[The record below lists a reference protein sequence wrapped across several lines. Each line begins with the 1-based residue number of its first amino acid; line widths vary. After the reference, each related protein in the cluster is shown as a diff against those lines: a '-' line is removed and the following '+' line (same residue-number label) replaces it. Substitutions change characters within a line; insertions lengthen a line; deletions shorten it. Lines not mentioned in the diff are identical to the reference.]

1 MQASKLFVGNLSF
14 MIGEDELKAAFAP
27 FGKVVTVN
35 IIHGKGF
42 GFVEMESPEAAQAA
56 KDGMNGKELDGRPLT
71 VDEAR
76 PPREGGGGGGGRG
89 GFGGG
94 GGRGPGGGGRG
105 GFQKKRP
112 RW

>member
-1 MQASKLFVGNLSF
+1 MQGNKLFVGNLSF
-14 MIGEDELKAAFAP
+14 AVSEDELREAFSP
-27 FGKVVTVN
+27 FGSVLSVN

-42 GFVEMESPEAAQAA
+42 GFVEMDTPQTALAA
-56 KDGMNGKELDGRPLT
+56 KDGMNGKELDGRNIT

-76 PPREGGGGGGGRG
+76 PPREGGARRGPGGG

-94 GGRGPGGGGRG
+94 GGRRPGGGSRG
-105 GFQKKRP
+105 GFQKR